1 MRGENFMKQKIK
13 YSNAPDEIREAFI
26 NPIEIED
33 FLPPPELLILKEE
46 TTKVTIMILR
56 YRVSFPQNA
65 TFSGKVE

>member
-1 MRGENFMKQKIK
+1 MKQKIK